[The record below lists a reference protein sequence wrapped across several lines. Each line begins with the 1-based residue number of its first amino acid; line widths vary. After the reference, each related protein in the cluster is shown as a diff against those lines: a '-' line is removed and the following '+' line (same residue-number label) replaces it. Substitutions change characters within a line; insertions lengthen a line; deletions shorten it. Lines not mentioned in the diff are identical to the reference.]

1 MYNENFIGVHHDDP
15 KYTEQNDKK
24 MQLSGILLSGNTA
37 QNGQLN
43 ENWRQ
48 IDYSNKL
55 SANHHD
61 LSQLPK
67 VIFVATFS

>member
-1 MYNENFIGVHHDDP
+1 
-15 KYTEQNDKK
+15 
-24 MQLSGILLSGNTA
+24 MQLSGILLSGNIA